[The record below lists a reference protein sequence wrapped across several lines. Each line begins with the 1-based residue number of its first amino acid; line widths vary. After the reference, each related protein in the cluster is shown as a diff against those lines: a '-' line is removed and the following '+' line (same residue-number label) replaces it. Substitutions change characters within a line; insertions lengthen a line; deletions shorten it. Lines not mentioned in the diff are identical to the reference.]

1 MNDNSQQKEKQNPK
15 AAEPKAVEPTKA
27 QEPVAADANAEKD
40 KKIASL
46 KIENRRLAVANES
59 CANRIK
65 AIQRVTERYATA
77 NLTLTETMGDMR
89 SEIHDL
95 RNENAQLRGQLAE
108 YEAQIANLTQ
118 QLAANPAA
126 K

>member
-1 MNDNSQQKEKQNPK
+1 MNDKSQQKEKQNPK

-65 AIQRVTERYATA
+65 ALQRVTERYAAAT
-77 NLTLTETMGDMR
+77 LTLTETIGDMR
-89 SEIHDL
+89 KENHSL
-95 RNENAQLRGQLAE
+95 RDENAQLRGQLSE

>member
-1 MNDNSQQKEKQNPK
+1 MNDNSQQKEKQN
-15 AAEPKAVEPTKA
+15 PKAVEPTKA